1 MGLFERFTN
10 PAWHRVSALDSDHQ
24 LIAALMITGY
34 GMLRQTL
41 KENLF
46 EPLEKSG
53 LVSQGSLNPD
63 VRERLIDEAAI
74 GLMKSL
80 QIPES
85 DPNGKLPRRVIS
97 SLPQVWGTFA
107 LADKSNRLKH
117 PEPDLLKDTRYSE
130 DADEARTQ
138 VLVEWSN
145 ILHSAQP
152 NFVMEA
158 NKRWFFKAWTELSDA
173 YMGGTLLAFG
183 RVPKEVLLKKARSV
197 SEEIPAHR
205 IPKTISLIEIMAKAP
220 LSSAHDKIA
229 HVKPQAD
236 ISRSPR
242 DVSVLADPCDAEVQ
256 WLRGYAYFVGKGVP
270 QDYAQAALWYRK
282 AAEQGHAVAQF
293 CLARLFDQGQ
303 GVPQDGAKAALW
315 YRKAAEQG
323 DAKAQFNLGVMYD
336 TGRGVPRDYARAV
349 SWYRKAAEQ
358 GDGDAQYGLGKESY
372 LGRGVLKDYAEAALW
387 FRKAAEQGHADAQFS
402 LGGLYLFGY
411 GVAQDY
417 AEAVMWFRKA
427 ADQGL
432 SMAQGAVGFAYYSGQ
447 GISQDRARAAI
458 WYRKAAEQGDS
469 KAQLKLAELYECGQG
484 VPQSYAET
492 YFWLAVAG
500 TDAKSVAQ
508 RLSSSQLFA
517 MRKKVDQWIAAH
529 SQRK

>member
-138 VLVEWSN
+138 VLVEWSK
-145 ILHSAQP
+145 ILHSAPP

-158 NKRWFFKAWTELSDA
+158 NKRWFYKAWAELSVA
-173 YMGGTLLAFG
+173 YMGGTLIAFG

-205 IPKTISLIEIMAKAP
+205 TPKTISLLEIMGKAP
-220 LSSAHDKIA
+220 LTVEPNRDASQKPSIPKNDGGNARGNSPAQRLHGVLRHQDGTADMSLASDAGPLEFIRGMFVVMLPMIARGKDAAIWENWASSVTGVRILNGNWKPEHIDAVVRGVERFCWDGNGGQQFITKLVREKYA
-229 HVKPQAD
+229 HVKGTRID
-236 ISRSPR
+236 IQLT
-242 DVSVLADPCDAEVQ
+242 DE
-256 WLRGYAYFVGKGVP
+256 
-270 QDYAQAALWYRK
+270 
-282 AAEQGHAVAQF
+282 
-293 CLARLFDQGQ
+293 
-303 GVPQDGAKAALW
+303 
-315 YRKAAEQG
+315 
-323 DAKAQFNLGVMYD
+323 
-336 TGRGVPRDYARAV
+336 
-349 SWYRKAAEQ
+349 
-358 GDGDAQYGLGKESY
+358 
-372 LGRGVLKDYAEAALW
+372 
-387 FRKAAEQGHADAQFS
+387 
-402 LGGLYLFGY
+402 
-411 GVAQDY
+411 
-417 AEAVMWFRKA
+417 
-427 ADQGL
+427 
-432 SMAQGAVGFAYYSGQ
+432 
-447 GISQDRARAAI
+447 IRARFHDMLT
-458 WYRKAAEQGDS
+458 E
-469 KAQLKLAELYECGQG
+469 
-484 VPQSYAET
+484 
-492 YFWLAVAG
+492 
-500 TDAKSVAQ
+500 
-508 RLSSSQLFA
+508 
-517 MRKKVDQWIAAH
+517 KK
-529 SQRK
+529 